1 MHHGQLILY
10 TLMTCSTRF
19 TLSAFC
25 TSILPYSPSLR
36 NELIVYR
43 RGREKNNAT
52 GLKQI
57 TTTYLSS
64 LNYFCQPSQAVVY
77 MDFRRQTLASNGGS
91 SHPQPLVPSSAVK
104 KVGRLG
110 PARQS
115 LAPSQIQSR
124 TSILGVSNSQE
135 NAPHGM
141 MGSKKSTMPGK
152 MGDRDQ
158 LMSASRGDGG
168 MYGRTPQMNRGI
180 PGR

>member
-1 MHHGQLILY
+1 
-10 TLMTCSTRF
+10 
-19 TLSAFC
+19 
-25 TSILPYSPSLR
+25 
-36 NELIVYR
+36 
-43 RGREKNNAT
+43 
-52 GLKQI
+52 
-57 TTTYLSS
+57 
-64 LNYFCQPSQAVVY
+64 

-91 SHPQPLVPSSAVK
+91 SQPQPLVPSSAVK

-135 NAPHGM
+135 NAPHSM
-141 MGSKKSTMPGK
+141 MGSRKSTMPGK

-168 MYGRTPQMNRGI
+168 IYGRTPQMNRGI